1 MKGVKEYLKND
12 IKRLLVL
19 IISLVTISI
28 SVILINGRTYE
39 LNFDINNDNCYVTI
53 EDENDSIEVKVYY
66 LKVLVERLK
75 HIFG

>member
-39 LNFDINNDNCYVTI
+39 LNFDINNENCCVTI

-75 HIFG
+75 HFFG